1 MPIQWGWLVF
11 CNMIYMRKIHLKLD
25 NDVFE
30 EMENLTKRKNLDRN
44 SFIYEA
50 LEYYIKLEKRK
61 ILAERIMVEADMVKE
76 DSMRVLREFDR
87 LDR

>member
-30 EMENLTKRKNLDRN
+30 EMEHIVNLKSLDFDRYAN
-44 SFIYEA
+44 EA
-50 LEYYIKLEKRK
+50 LRFYNKLEKRK
-61 ILAERIMVEADMVKE
+61 ILSR
-76 DSMRVLREFDR
+76 
-87 LDR
+87 